1 MNCEIESKLQELIVS
16 SGEDVDFKKINED
29 TDLVRDFN
37 FDSINLIQL
46 VVNIEKTFNIEI
58 NDEDL
63 AIEKISQYK
72 GLVMMLEDKLSE
84 QMYS

>member
-1 MNCEIESKLQELIVS
+1 MNCVIESKLQELIVS
-16 SGEDVDFKKINED
+16 SGQDVDLKKINED

-46 VVNIEKTFNIEI
+46 VVDIENTFNIEI

-63 AIEKISQYK
+63 AIEKISQYRK
-72 GLVMMLEDKLSE
+72 LVMMLEDKLSE
-84 QMYS
+84 

>member
-1 MNCEIESKLQELIVS
+1 VNCVIESKLQELIVS
-16 SGEDVDFKKINED
+16 SGQDVDLKKINED

-46 VVNIEKTFNIEI
+46 VVDIENTFNIEI

-63 AIEKISQYK
+63 AIEKISQYRK
-72 GLVMMLEDKLSE
+72 LVMMLEDKLSE
-84 QMYS
+84 

>member
-16 SGEDVDFKKINED
+16 SGEDVDFNKINED

-37 FDSINLIQL
+37 FDSISLIQL

-63 AIEKISQYK
+63 LIEKLSQYRE
-72 GLVMMLEDKLSE
+72 LVMMLEEKLSE
-84 QMYS
+84 

>member
-16 SGEDVDFKKINED
+16 NGEDVDYKKINED

-72 GLVMMLEDKLSE
+72 ELVLMLDNKLSE
-84 QMYS
+84 

>member
-16 SGEDVDFKKINED
+16 SGEDVDFNKINED

-37 FDSINLIQL
+37 FDSISLIQL

-63 AIEKISQYK
+63 VIEKLSQYRE
-72 GLVMMLEDKLSE
+72 LVMMLEEKLSE
-84 QMYS
+84 

>member
-29 TDLVRDFN
+29 TNLIRDFS
-37 FDSINLIQL
+37 FDSIKLIQL

-72 GLVMMLEDKLSE
+72 KLVMMLEEKLSV
-84 QMYS
+84 

>member
-16 SGEDVDFKKINED
+16 NGEDIDYKKINID

-63 AIEKISQYK
+63 VIEKISQYK
-72 GLVMMLEDKLSE
+72 ELVMMLAKQLS
-84 QMYS
+84 

>member
-72 GLVMMLEDKLSE
+72 ELVMMLEVKLSE
-84 QMYS
+84 